1 MRSAAKDAV
10 IRKGGSM
17 KTQRKA
23 KIVCTIGP
31 VSASDRMVERLILAG
46 MDVARLNFSHGDHQF
61 HGQLIERIRKIAN
74 KLGRHV
80 AILQDLQG
88 IKIRVGGLHDG
99 KVHLLK
105 GSELIIRTGKGTGDD
120 KGIYIDFPWL
130 IEDAKV
136 GDTILLDDGLIALE
150 VLKKS
155 KGSLATSVVEGGI
168 LKERKGVNLPN
179 MKVSAPFF
187 TEKDRQDLE
196 FGIAMNVDY
205 VALSFV
211 RSVNDILT
219 VKKWLSKKGAGM
231 PLIAKIEKGE
241 AIKDI
246 DRILDE
252 ADGLMVARGDLGV
265 EMPLEEVPM
274 FQKMLIEKA
283 NRKGRLVITAT
294 QMLESMTQHTRP
306 TRAETT
312 DVANAV
318 IDGTD
323 ALMLSAET
331 SAGKYPVESVKV
343 MNSIITFTENSQ
355 ASAMQQRE
363 NMPIGNVTQEFSG
376 AIAQAASKAAE
387 EVGARWIVVF
397 TRSGFTARLIS
408 KFRPKTPVIAFSP
421 EHRVVRQMT
430 LYWGVTPSPV
440 EHFVNTDDLIRGVDS
455 TLVKLGYAKRGDR
468 VIIVA
473 SHPPSVSGKTNLM
486 KMHQLT

>member
-1 MRSAAKDAV
+1 MRAYSYIK
-10 IRKGGSM
+10 KGGLM
-17 KTQRKA
+17 KTRRKA

-31 VSASDRMVERLILAG
+31 VSGSDRMIEKLILAG

-61 HGQLIERIRKIAN
+61 HGQLIERIRKIAS
-74 KLGRHV
+74 KLDRHV

-88 IKIRVGGLHDG
+88 IKIRVGELHDG
-99 KVHLLK
+99 KVHLVK
-105 GSELIIRTGKGTGDD
+105 GSELIIKTGKGRGDD
-120 KGIYIDFPWL
+120 KNIYIDFPWL

-155 KGSLATSVVEGGI
+155 RGSLITSVVEGGI

-187 TEKDRQDLE
+187 TEKDQQDLE
-196 FGIAMNVDY
+196 FGIKMDVDY

-211 RSVNDILT
+211 RSVNDILM
-219 VKKWLSKKGAGM
+219 VKKWLAKKGIII

-252 ADGLMVARGDLGV
+252 VDGLMVARGDLGV

-294 QMLESMTQHTRP
+294 QMLESMTQHMRP

-331 SAGKYPVESVKV
+331 SAGKYPIESVKV
-343 MNSIITFTENSQ
+343 MDRIITFTENSRV
-355 ASAMQQRE
+355 SAMQQRE
-363 NMPIGNVTQEFSG
+363 NMPMGNVIQEFSG
-376 AIAQAASKAAE
+376 AVAHAASKAAE
-387 EVGARWIVVF
+387 EVSARWIVVF

-421 EHRVVRQMT
+421 EHKVVRQMAI
-430 LYWGVTPSPV
+430 YWGVTAYPV
-440 EHFVNTDDLIRGVDS
+440 EHFINTDDLIRGVDS
-455 TLVKLGYAKRGDR
+455 MLMKLGYAKKGDR
-468 VIIVA
+468 IIIVA

>member
-1 MRSAAKDAV
+1 MVK
-10 IRKGGSM
+10 KGGSM
-17 KTQRKA
+17 KTRRKA

-31 VSASDRMVERLILAG
+31 VSASDKMIEKLMLAG

-61 HGQLIERIRKIAN
+61 HGRLIERIRKIAG
-74 KLGRHV
+74 KLDRYV

-88 IKIRVGGLHDG
+88 IKIRVGELHDG
-99 KVHLLK
+99 KVHLVK
-105 GSELIIRTGKGTGDD
+105 GSELVIRTGKGTGDD

-136 GDTILLDDGLIALE
+136 GDAILLDDGLIALE

-155 KGSLATSVVEGGI
+155 KGSLTASVVEGGV
-168 LKERKGVNLPN
+168 LRERKGVNLPN

-187 TEKDRQDLE
+187 TEKDRKDLE
-196 FGIAMNVDY
+196 FGITMNVDY

-211 RSVNDILT
+211 RSVNDILA
-219 VKKWLSKKGAGM
+219 VKKWLAKKEISM

-252 ADGLMVARGDLGV
+252 VDGLMVARGDLGV
-265 EMPLEEVPM
+265 EVPLEEVPM

-294 QMLESMTQHTRP
+294 QMLESMTQHMRP

-331 SAGKYPVESVKV
+331 SAGKYPFESVKV
-343 MNSIITFTENSQ
+343 MDRIITFTENSH
-355 ASAMQQRE
+355 AGAMQQRE
-363 NMPIGNVTQEFSG
+363 NVLIGNVIQEFSG
-376 AIAQAASKAAE
+376 AVAQAAAKAAE

-408 KFRPKTPVIAFSP
+408 KFRPKTPIIAFSP
-421 EHRVVRQMT
+421 EHKVVRQMAI
-430 LYWGVTPSPV
+430 YWGVTPIPV
-440 EHFVNTDDLIRGVDS
+440 EHFVNTDDLIQGVDS
-455 TLVKLGYAKRGDR
+455 TLARLGYAKKGDR

>member
-1 MRSAAKDAV
+1 MVK
-10 IRKGGSM
+10 KGGSM
-17 KTQRKA
+17 KTRRKA
-23 KIVCTIGP
+23 RIVCTIGP
-31 VSASDRMVERLILAG
+31 VSASDKMIEKLMLAG

-61 HGQLIERIRKIAN
+61 HGRLIERIRKIAG
-74 KLGRHV
+74 KLDRYV

-88 IKIRVGGLHDG
+88 IKIRVGELHDG
-99 KVHLLK
+99 KVHLVK
-105 GSELIIRTGKGTGDD
+105 GSELVIRTGKGTGDD

-136 GDTILLDDGLIALE
+136 GDAILLDDGLIALE

-155 KGSLATSVVEGGI
+155 KGSLTASVVEGGV
-168 LKERKGVNLPN
+168 LRERKGVNLPN

-187 TEKDRQDLE
+187 TEKDRKDLE
-196 FGIAMNVDY
+196 FGITMNVDY

-211 RSVNDILT
+211 RSVNDILA
-219 VKKWLSKKGAGM
+219 VKKWLAKKEISM

-252 ADGLMVARGDLGV
+252 VDGLMVARGDLGV
-265 EMPLEEVPM
+265 EVPLEEVPM

-294 QMLESMTQHTRP
+294 QMLESMTQHMRP

-331 SAGKYPVESVKV
+331 SAGRYPLESVKV
-343 MNSIITFTENSQ
+343 MDRIITFTENSQ
-355 ASAMQQRE
+355 AGAVQQRE
-363 NMPIGNVTQEFSG
+363 NVLIGNVIQEFSG
-376 AIAQAASKAAE
+376 AVAQAAAKAAE

-408 KFRPKTPVIAFSP
+408 KFRPKTPIIAFSP
-421 EHRVVRQMT
+421 EHKVVRQMAI
-430 LYWGVTPSPV
+430 YWGVTPIPV
-440 EHFVNTDDLIRGVDS
+440 EHFVNTDDLIQGVDS
-455 TLVKLGYAKRGDR
+455 TLARLGYAKKGDR